1 MVADTPFVDTPFVDT
16 HVHLWDRRER
26 DLGYAWLDGDD
37 FPFGDLVAVRTAR
50 FSVPELR
57 AEGRLAGLTKVVHM
71 NAASGAGDPV
81 AETAWL
87 QRLADKTGW
96 PDAAV
101 VTCDL
106 AAPDAA
112 EQLARHQAHSVFR
125 GVREIGSATRFAD
138 PAFRRGYA
146 ELGRTGGLF
155 FHTVGLENVPA
166 ALDLVRAHPGTG
178 FVLDQAGMPPDR
190 RPETFE
196 AWGSMLRAL
205 AAEPNTFCKV
215 SSLGMVE
222 PGWTPASRRPWVLAP
237 IEAFGA
243 DRVFLGSNWPVE
255 RLYSSYTDV
264 VEAFRYTTAELTA
277 GERHAVMAGTA
288 ERVFRV

>member
-1 MVADTPFVDTPFVDT
+1 MVDDPTFVDT
-16 HVHLWDRRER
+16 HVHLWDRRDH
-26 DLGYAWLDGDD
+26 DLGYGWLDGDD
-37 FPFGDLVAVRTAR
+37 FPFGDLVAVRAPR

-71 NAASGAGDPV
+71 NAAFGAGDPV

-87 QRLADKTGW
+87 QRLADETGW

-106 AAPDAA
+106 AASDVA
-112 EQLARHQAHSVFR
+112 EQLARHQAHRVFR
-125 GVREIGSATRFAD
+125 GVREMGPAARFAD

-146 ELGRTGGLF
+146 ELGRVGGMF
-155 FHTVGLENVPA
+155 FHTVGLEDSQA
-166 ALDLVRAHPGTG
+166 ALDLVRAHPETG

-190 RPETFE
+190 GQETFR
-196 AWGSMLRAL
+196 AWGSVLRAL

-222 PGWTPASRRPWVLAP
+222 PDWTPASRRPWVLAP
-237 IEAFGA
+237 IEAFGTA
-243 DRVFLGSNWPVE
+243 RVFFGSNWPVE

-264 VEAFRYTTAELTA
+264 VEAFRYATADLTA

-288 ERVFRV
+288 ERVFGI

>member
-1 MVADTPFVDTPFVDT
+1 MFVETPFVDT
-16 HVHLWDRRER
+16 HVHLWDRRDH
-26 DLGYAWLDGDD
+26 DLGYGWLDGDD
-37 FPFGDLVAVRTAR
+37 FPFGDLVAVRAAR

-71 NAASGAGDPV
+71 NAAFGARDPV
-81 AETAWL
+81 TETAWL
-87 QRLADKTGW
+87 QRLADETGW

-112 EQLARHQAHSVFR
+112 EQLARHRAHRVFR
-125 GVREIGSATRFAD
+125 GVRDMGPAARFAD

-146 ELGRTGGLF
+146 ELGRMGGLF
-155 FHTVGLENVPA
+155 FHTVGPENTEA
-166 ALDLVRAHPGTG
+166 ALDLVRSHPETG

-196 AWGSMLRAL
+196 AWRTMLRML

-243 DRVFLGSNWPVE
+243 DRVFFGSNWPVE

-264 VEAFRYTTAELTA
+264 VQAFRYAIADLTA
-277 GERHAVMAGTA
+277 GERQAVMAGTA
-288 ERVFRV
+288 ERVFGI

>member
-1 MVADTPFVDTPFVDT
+1 MFVDT

-26 DLGYAWLDGDD
+26 DLGYGWLDGDD

-71 NAASGAGDPV
+71 NAASTAADPV

-87 QRLADKTGW
+87 QWLSDETGW

-106 AAPDAA
+106 AAPDVVH
-112 EQLARHQAHSVFR
+112 QLARHAAHRVFR
-125 GVREIGSATRFAD
+125 GVREMGPVARFAD

-146 ELGRTGGLF
+146 ELGRVGGLF
-155 FHTVGLENVPA
+155 FHTVGLTGTAA
-166 ALDLVRAHPGTG
+166 ALDLVRSNPGTV

-190 RPETFE
+190 GVDTFE
-196 AWGSMLRAL
+196 AWTALLRAL
-205 AAEPNTFCKV
+205 AAEPNTLCKV
-215 SSLGMVE
+215 SSLGMADPV
-222 PGWTPASRRPWVLAP
+222 WTPASRRPWVLAP

-264 VEAFRYTTAELTA
+264 VEAFR
-277 GERHAVMAGTA
+277 HAVRDLAPAERDAVLAGTA
-288 ERVFRV
+288 ERVFRI

>member
-1 MVADTPFVDTPFVDT
+1 MFVDT
-16 HVHLWDRRER
+16 HVHLWDRREH
-26 DLGYAWLDGDD
+26 DLGYGWLDGDD

-71 NAASGAGDPV
+71 NAASTAGDPV

-87 QRLADKTGW
+87 QRLSDETGW

-106 AAPDAA
+106 AAPDVAA
-112 EQLARHQAHSVFR
+112 QLGRHRAHPVFR
-125 GVREIGSATRFAD
+125 GVREMGPVARFAD

-146 ELGRTGGLF
+146 ELGRVGGLF
-155 FHTVGLENVPA
+155 FHAVGLAGTAA
-166 ALDLVRAHPGTG
+166 ALDLVRSCPETV

-190 RPETFE
+190 GVDTFE
-196 AWGSMLRAL
+196 AWTGMLRAL
-205 AAEPNTFCKV
+205 AAEPNTLCKV
-215 SSLGMVE
+215 SSLGMADPV
-222 PGWTPASRRPWVLAP
+222 WTPASRRPWVLAP

-264 VEAFRYTTAELTA
+264 VEGF
-277 GERHAVMAGTA
+277 RHAVRDLTPAERNAVLAGTA
-288 ERVFRV
+288 ERVFRI

>member
-1 MVADTPFVDTPFVDT
+1 MFVDT
-16 HVHLWDRRER
+16 HVHLWDRREH
-26 DLGYAWLDGDD
+26 DLGYGWLDGDD

-71 NAASGAGDPV
+71 NAASTAGDPV

-87 QRLADKTGW
+87 QRLSDETGW

-106 AAPDAA
+106 AAPDVAA
-112 EQLARHQAHSVFR
+112 QLARHRAHPVFR
-125 GVREIGSATRFAD
+125 GVREMGPVARFAD

-146 ELGRTGGLF
+146 ELGRVGGLF
-155 FHTVGLENVPA
+155 FHTVGLAGTAA
-166 ALDLVRAHPGTG
+166 ALDLVRSCPETV

-190 RPETFE
+190 GVDTFE
-196 AWGSMLRAL
+196 AWRGMLRGL
-205 AAEPNTFCKV
+205 AAEPNTLCKV
-215 SSLGMVE
+215 SSLGMADPV
-222 PGWTPASRRPWVLAP
+222 WTPASRRPWVLAP

-264 VEAFRYTTAELTA
+264 VEAFR
-277 GERHAVMAGTA
+277 HAVRDLTPAERNAVLAGTA
-288 ERVFRV
+288 ERVFGI

>member
-1 MVADTPFVDTPFVDT
+1 MLVGRSAFVDT
-16 HVHLWDRRER
+16 HVHLWDRREH
-26 DLGYAWLDGDD
+26 DLGYGWLDGDD
-37 FPFGDLVAVRTAR
+37 FPFGDHVAVRTAR

-71 NAASGAGDPV
+71 NAAFGARDPV

-87 QRLADKTGW
+87 QRLADETGW

-106 AAPDAA
+106 AAPDVA
-112 EQLARHQAHSVFR
+112 EQLARHGAHRVFR
-125 GVREIGSATRFAD
+125 GVREMGPAARFAD

-146 ELGRTGGLF
+146 ELGRVGGLF
-155 FHTVGLENVPA
+155 FHTVGLENLPV
-166 ALDLVRAHPGTG
+166 ALDLVRAHPETG

-190 RPETFE
+190 HPETFE
-196 AWGSMLRAL
+196 AWGEMLRAF

-222 PGWTPASRRPWVLAP
+222 PVWMPASRRPWVLAP

-243 DRVFLGSNWPVE
+243 DRVFFGSNWPVE

-264 VEAFRYTTAELTA
+264 VEAFRYATVDLTA
-277 GERHAVMAGTA
+277 GERHAVLAGTA
-288 ERVFRV
+288 ERVLRI

>member
-1 MVADTPFVDTPFVDT
+1 MSVDAPAFVDA

-50 FSVPELR
+50 YSVPELR
-57 AEGRLAGLTKVVHM
+57 AEGRFAGLTKVVHM
-71 NAASGAGDPV
+71 NAASGVRDPV

-87 QRLADKTGW
+87 QRLADETGW
-96 PDAAV
+96 PHAAV

-106 AAPDAA
+106 AAPDVAD
-112 EQLARHQAHSVFR
+112 QLARHRAHRVFR
-125 GVREIGSATRFAD
+125 GVREMGPAARFAD

-146 ELGRTGGLF
+146 ELGRVGGLF
-155 FHTVGLENVPA
+155 FHTVGLGNAAA
-166 ALDLVRAHPGTG
+166 ALALVRAHPETA

-190 RPETFE
+190 SAETFTTWE
-196 AWGSMLRAL
+196 GVLRAL
-205 AAEPNTFCKV
+205 AAEPNTLCKV
-215 SSLGMVE
+215 SSLGMAD
-222 PGWTPASRRPWVLAP
+222 PGWTPVSRRPWVLAP

-264 VEAFRYTTAELTA
+264 VEAFRYATADLTA
-277 GERHAVMAGTA
+277 GERNAVMAGTA
-288 ERVFRV
+288 ERVFGI